1 MYLFIDME
9 IMLSIVIP
17 CKNEEKYIGKL
28 LDCLVDQNL
37 PQNVEVIIADA
48 ESNDNTIKIIN
59 SYFDLLPNL
68 KIIKGG
74 LPSVGRNMGALEAE
88 GEVLLFLDSDT
99 YFKNTT
105 LILDSLKVFK
115 KKRAD
120 LLGCLLN
127 IENNLRIK
135 IVYSFCN
142 MIFYLSKLDKP
153 FVVGSYMM
161 ININTFFSIGG
172 FDESLMHC
180 EDYFLSK
187 QINPNKYV
195 ILNEYT
201 YTDDRRFKKLGVIK
215 MIKYFINNTIK
226 KDNKEYF
233 KKDVGYWL

>member
-1 MYLFIDME
+1 MYLFIGME

-28 LDCLVDQNL
+28 LDCLVNQNL
-37 PQNVEVIIADA
+37 PQTVEIIIADA

-59 SYFDLLPNL
+59 TYFDLLPNL

-74 LPSVGRNMGALEAE
+74 LPSVGRNLGALEAN

-99 YFKNTT
+99 YFKKTT
-105 LILDSLKVFK
+105 LILDSLNIFK
-115 KKRAD
+115 RKKAHI
-120 LLGCLLN
+120 LGCLLN
-127 IENNLRIK
+127 IENNFSVK
-135 IVYSFCN
+135 IIYVFCN
-142 MIFYLSKLDKP
+142 IIFYLSKLDKP

-161 ININTFFSIGG
+161 ISKEIFFKIGG
-172 FDESLMHC
+172 FDEALMHC

-187 QINPNKYV
+187 EITPTKYV

-201 YTDDRRFKKLGVIK
+201 YTDDRRFKKIGTIK
-215 MIKYFINNTIK
+215 MIKYFIKNTIK
-226 KDNKEYF
+226 KNNKEYF